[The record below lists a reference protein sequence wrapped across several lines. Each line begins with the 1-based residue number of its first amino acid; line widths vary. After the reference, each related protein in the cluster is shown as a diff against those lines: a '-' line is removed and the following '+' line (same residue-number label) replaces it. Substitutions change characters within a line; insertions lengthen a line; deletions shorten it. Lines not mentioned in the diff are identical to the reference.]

1 MFVAG
6 LCLVTFVA
14 ALTLTPPH
22 PHPDPNPSPSP
33 SPSPKPNPNPDPR
46 PDPKPDQAR
55 RVASLL
61 LSMPFTL
68 PFDSRLRILRRWLNQ
83 SREVLLAERIMGP
96 PPNTITVRREH
107 LVSPIDRP

>member
-1 MFVAG
+1 M
-6 LCLVTFVA
+6 
-14 ALTLTPPH
+14 
-22 PHPDPNPSPSP
+22 
-33 SPSPKPNPNPDPR
+33 
-46 PDPKPDQAR
+46 
-55 RVASLL
+55 L